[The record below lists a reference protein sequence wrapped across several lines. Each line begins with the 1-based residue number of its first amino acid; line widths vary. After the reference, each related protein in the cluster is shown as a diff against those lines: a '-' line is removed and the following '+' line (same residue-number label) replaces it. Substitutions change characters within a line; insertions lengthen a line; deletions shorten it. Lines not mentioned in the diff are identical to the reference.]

1 MCIQCVDSSGQVRY
15 AGDSSTTTGETQI
28 PAKQWDFNSG
38 TLRNPATV
46 IDTTSSS
53 PIIGRTG
60 PADLC
65 VQNAL
70 ASTMSTEPKP
80 NVSHYVEP
88 IYAQIHKNSR
98 TCSPSAFPVSY
109 SVAWSLCEMTMVFW
123 LACFCMFVSFRWIV

>member
-1 MCIQCVDSSGQVRY
+1 MFKLVDSSGQVRY

-28 PAKQWDFNSG
+28 PAKEWDFNSG
-38 TLRNPATV
+38 TLRNPVAV
-46 IDTTSSS
+46 IDATSTS

-70 ASTMSTEPKP
+70 ATNMSTEPKP
-80 NVSHYVEP
+80 NVPHYAEP

-98 TCSPSAFPVSY
+98 TCSPSAFPVSGRARCSLFVRKF
-109 SVAWSLCEMTMVFW
+109 SVDW
-123 LACFCMFVSFRWIV
+123 LVG